1 VSELLFLSLV
11 MPISIH
17 HKLIKST
24 FTKYFRHLAKHEHS
38 EAMDYIY
45 PPLFKLIP
53 KKTLLSTMKQGDK
66 SVDIKLTDL
75 SIEKISPPK
84 NKKEIQYVILGY
96 CYTLTMIFPEPSVDP
111 EEEIDEPPEEKEN
124 EQLVFTFEI
133 LKDKHG
139 KKNVTIDHDRLTLK
153 AKVDSQVYCILDP
166 AYQGWKFLEK
176 KKGMEG
182 LLEKL
187 VNNPRTP

>member
-1 VSELLFLSLV
+1 
-11 MPISIH
+11 MPISVD
-17 HKLIKST
+17 HKKIKST
-24 FTKYFRHLAKHEHS
+24 FTKYFQHLAKHEHS
-38 EAMDYIY
+38 KAIDHIY

-66 SVDIKLTDL
+66 SVVIKLTGL
-75 SIEKISPPK
+75 SIEKISSPK
-84 NKKEIQYVILGY
+84 SKKEVQYVVLDY
-96 CYTLTMIFPEPSVDP
+96 SYTLTMIFPEPPIDP
-111 EEEIDEPPEEKEN
+111 EEEIDELPEEKEN

-133 LKDKHG
+133 LKDKYG

-153 AKVDSQVYCILDP
+153 ANVKSQVYCILDP

-176 KKGMEG
+176 KKKGMEG

-187 VNNPRTP
+187 GEQS